1 MLKDQG
7 TSTGGPEI
15 SALISKEAVP
25 SSHSPSPRT
34 EGTGLISK
42 GPKQQ
47 SGRPWCEHCRKPG
60 HVKDTCWDI
69 HDKPPNW
76 KPRQNSKPRSY
87 QAQLLNQAQPP
98 NIQTTPPSSSL
109 FNSAQLDQLYK
120 IFSKL
125 QNSNSASLPS
135 TGSLAHIV
143 TFSCALHA
151 LSKIHNP

>member
-25 SSHSPSPRT
+25 SSPSPKIK
-34 EGTGLISK
+34 GTGLISK

-69 HDKPPNW
+69 HGKPPNW
-76 KPRQNSKPRSY
+76 KPRQNIKPRSY
-87 QAQLLNQAQPP
+87 QAQPP

-125 QNSNSASLPS
+125 QNSDSVSLPS

-143 TFSCALHA
+143 TFSRALHA